1 MEHTPIV
8 IGDVSSS
15 FFSIA
20 RYSGGAK
27 IQGEL
32 YIYHPERD
40 ILIKSDWEKYYR
52 RLQWEDFINAVK
64 SGQKPPLPKKD
75 KTKKQE
81 QKTITPSLFTD
92 ENI

>member
-8 IGDVSSS
+8 IKDVSSS

-40 ILIKSDWEKYYR
+40 ILIKSDWVKYYK
-52 RLQWEDFINAVK
+52 RLTWEDFIEAVK
-64 SGQKPPLPKKD
+64 SGQKPKLMPKA
-75 KTKKQE
+75 KTVTKNPKS
-81 QKTITPSLFTD
+81 ITPSIFD
-92 ENI
+92 CENL

>member
-1 MEHTPIV
+1 MERIPIV
-8 IGDVSSS
+8 IAEVSSS
-15 FFSIA
+15 FFSVA

-32 YIYHPERD
+32 YIYHPEKD
-40 ILIKSDWEKYYR
+40 ILIKGDWDKYYR

-64 SGQKPPLPKKD
+64 SGQKPKLPKNV

-81 QKTITPSLFTD
+81 QKIITPSLFD
-92 ENI
+92 